1 MTLRLIGREQNKNI
15 RTKSGLPIG
24 AQGWKVEV
32 AYAAWIHLFECP
44 GKGQR
49 KSYGERKNGTEQGL
63 KNRQNMIT

>member
-32 AYAAWIHLFECP
+32 GYAAWIHLFECP

-49 KSYGERKNGTEQGL
+49 KSYGERKMAQSKAWKIDKTW
-63 KNRQNMIT
+63 